1 MSLNEADTR
10 AQLIDPALQDRGWR
24 ADMVRREQTAG
35 KIERV
40 NGVTRRSANKRADYT
55 LRIPVADALELV
67 TVGVIEAKAERHPAN
82 YGLDQAKLYASAS
95 RLNVP
100 FVYSSNGHQFVEF
113 DASTRLTSKV
123 HSMSE
128 FPTPAELRRRYETY
142 LGVDLESPVARA
154 LLTPYPDGI
163 DSVRYYQDAAIRAVF
178 EKVAQGKKRVL
189 LSLATGTGKTF
200 IAVNLL
206 RRISDA
212 GQLRRA
218 LFVCD
223 RDELRSQGYSALHR
237 VFSNDVAVASTN
249 NPEKNARVIVA
260 TYQTLGIG
268 SDDDIDA
275 SYLKTHYPEDYFSH
289 IVIDEC
295 HRSAWGKWSEVLTRN
310 PDAVQ
315 IGLTATPREFD
326 YTEASPAASED
337 QQITRDNLK
346 YFGEP
351 VYEYSIGQGME
362 DGYLALMQVVSRD
375 IFLAGNVDHERD
387 VGIGKSDLER
397 GTITIAD
404 SGEAASISDVREQY
418 GAPSLEKRLL
428 MPDRVS
434 AMCEDLFNHLA
445 SSDKPEQKT
454 IIFCVDIR
462 HANEV
467 AAELN
472 NLYVKWCDDR
482 GRKKLPNYAFGCTA
496 ESGRDDIATFR
507 DARNRFFIA
516 TTVDL
521 LSTGVDIPALE
532 NVVFF
537 RYLSSPIVFH
547 QMIGRGTRIDER
559 KGKLSFTVY
568 DYTNA
573 TRLFGKELKTR
584 YVEPNGD
591 AVCEDP
597 VVEGGRPPEE
607 RYEVEGIQVRISD
620 AGTFIVVTNDA
631 GQMESIALEDYKQ
644 MVRSALRGQNLT
656 FDQFRDAWID
666 ASSRRD
672 VLKNLPDAG
681 KSAYVVRRVNGME
694 EYDLYDVLGN
704 IGYDL
709 PPQTMSGR
717 AASFSSVNSE
727 WLGGMLESTRNTV
740 LAVVSQFAKG
750 GTDNLEDTSIFQ
762 TPEVRQAGGIVALSD
777 YPEGDASV
785 ALQDTKRRIFTG

>member
-10 AQLIDPALQDRGWR
+10 AQLIDPALEGLGWR
-24 ADMVRREQTAG
+24 ADMIRREQTAG

-40 NGVTRRSANKRADYT
+40 NGVTRRSTNKRADYT
-55 LRIPVADALELV
+55 LRIPIVDASEPV

-82 YGLDQAKLYASAS
+82 HGLDQAKLYASAS

-113 DASTRLTSKV
+113 DASTGLTSKAR
-123 HSMSE
+123 SISE
-128 FPTPAELRRRYETY
+128 FPTPAELRRRYEAY
-142 LGVDLESPVARA
+142 LNVDLESSEAMA
-154 LLTPYPDGI
+154 LLTPYQDGI

-178 EKVAQGKKRVL
+178 ERVARGESRAL

-223 RDELRSQGYSALHR
+223 RDELRVQGYNALYR
-237 VFSNDVAVASTN
+237 VFSSDVAVATTN

-260 TYQTLGIG
+260 TYQTLGIA
-268 SDDDIDA
+268 SDDDGDA

-310 PDAVQ
+310 PNAVQ

-326 YTEASPAASED
+326 YSEASSAASED
-337 QQITRDNLK
+337 RQITRDNLK
-346 YFGEP
+346 YFGYP
-351 VYEYSIGQGME
+351 VYEYGIGQGME
-362 DGYLALMQVVSRD
+362 DGYLALMQVVRRD
-375 IFLAGNVDHERD
+375 IALAGNVDPERD
-387 VGIGKSDLER
+387 TGIGKSDLER
-397 GTITIAD
+397 GSITVAD

-418 GAPSLEKRLL
+418 GAPSLERRLL

-434 AMCEDLFNHLA
+434 AMCEDLFNRLA
-445 SSDKPEQKT
+445 ISGNPEQKT

-467 AAELN
+467 SAELN
-472 NLYVKWCDDR
+472 NLYVKWCADR
-482 GRKKLPNYAFGCTA
+482 GRNRLQDYAFGCTA
-496 ESGRDDIATFR
+496 ESGRDDISTFR
-507 DARNRFFIA
+507 DARNRFFVA

-537 RYLSSPIVFH
+537 RYLGSPIVFH

-584 YVEPNGD
+584 YVEPIGVDICECPVGNG
-591 AVCEDP
+591 P
-597 VVEGGRPPEE
+597 RPPEE
-607 RYEVEGIQVRISD
+607 RYEVAGIEVRVSD

-631 GQMESIALEDYKQ
+631 GQTDSITLEDYTER
-644 MVRSALRGQNLT
+644 VRSALMSQNLT

-666 ASSRRD
+666 AGSRRD
-672 VLKNLPDAG
+672 VLKNLPDGG
-681 KSAYVVRRVNGME
+681 KSAYVVRHVKDME
-694 EYDLYDVLGN
+694 ECDLYDVLGN

-709 PPQTMSGR
+709 TPQTMSER
-717 AASFSSVNSE
+717 AASFSSVNSD
-727 WLGGMLESTRNTV
+727 WLDGMLAPTRNTI
-740 LAVVSQFAKG
+740 LAIVSQFARG

-762 TPEVRQAGGIVALSD
+762 TPEVRQAGGISALSD
-777 YPEGDASV
+777 YLEGGANA